1 MKKKRIAVSV
11 LVVLMLLLTFGLG
24 YWTGFSHAQK
34 APRVIVAMD
43 TADSQQSS
51 GKAGRFSTALHNSP
65 HKNSTPFRRTRT
77 EN

>member
-24 YWTGFSHAQK
+24 YWTGLSHAQK

-51 GKAGRFSTALHNSP
+51 GKAEYEPYFTKQNQVPGTV
-65 HKNSTPFRRTRT
+65 K
-77 EN
+77 